1 MYKLSVNIDKELFK
15 LIYTLQ
21 GNNFCI
27 FANESGG
34 PAEEIIHLRNLIQ
47 DLIFDTD
54 KLFFQILLSPIS
66 QLVSIFY
73 SYCEWEDTGIVS
85 SYKEVRFYKNFIVL
99 EKSENKLLIYFKFQ
113 RNKFYRLYLDL
124 ALDLAVTIFAANYY
138 YSQYIVK

>member
-1 MYKLSVNIDKELFK
+1 MYKLSVNIDKELSK

-27 FANESGG
+27 FANESAG
-34 PAEEIIHLRNLIQ
+34 PAQEIIHLRSLIQ
-47 DLIFDTD
+47 DFIFDID
-54 KLFFQILLSPIS
+54 KLFFQILLSSIS

-73 SYCEWEDTGIVS
+73 SYFEWEDTGIVT
-85 SYKEVRFYKNFIVL
+85 SYKEVKFYKNFIVL